1 CFKDLRDFLSILKT
15 ESKEQA
21 IYQEVLCNKQNSQM
35 FMLAETSNII
45 LDVIKILNNK
55 EFYRERLKD
64 IDDQIIGYIIDLL
77 SNDEQK
83 TDIVFFKDEK
93 GENIA
98 SDIID
103 GLKLLKTNI
112 ESYIYDKAI
121 KLLTELKYSSL
132 IIWKVSAEEINKCF
146 DNLYKVLCMIY
157 VPEKIDDLKSKYKE
171 LYRKTISDSKNL
183 ELATTISE
191 QLEKLI
197 NNLNNQISEYVKNPE
212 EIKIETIESIIKL
225 FSVHR
230 DDNVI
235 IFKNQQEANIT
246 SDIFDKM
253 KKLKENLSQY
263 INDKSKLQT
272 SNTNQNK
279 DENKIDTDTNKTNA
293 SDDREEFLNEE
304 NDDKNTIQYK
314 NDTSKNDYKQNIKNN
329 IDESANKFTKIKNLF
344 SNVQK
349 KRALIDEN
357 KIKKSQSFHVSNNK
371 IKILFDEIE
380 NQKAN
385 DFIENKVDNID
396 NADKNNNEHENENNN
411 LLCTENNLNTKNKIE
426 EVKKEGEIETN
437 IKTNNVESN
446 PDDIIKRKDTN
457 DDGSSNK
464 SDAIEENQNEIE
476 NKKSEKQT
484 LSSVDEFHQNH
495 SCNDGNKA
503 ETNNQTGTNKND
515 GRENLDAH
523 NKINAIGIEDNQNV
537 INLENEENENNTRD
551 INVNNDNKNKIIIEN
566 INTENG
572 KANDE
577 TNADNNNINQN
588 EGNNLMEAIEDK
600 DEIKDSKHDINI
612 QIKDAHA
619 NGNKSNDNT
628 NNQDEKAEDENI
640 NAEEQNNKEKN
651 LNLDGNYAIVIQKKS
666 NNKSNFDTSINTEMK
681 RSSSFSFKKIH
692 RQNIELQQPQQNQN
706 IPITAPNNKKRIIAA
721 IIFGIIFVLS
731 VVFLS
736 LALTIETLNFLALV
750 VSMAVVATIALIIVI
765 LLACIIYKNNKISE
779 QNNIEENLP
788 EDEKLSLSQIF
799 DSYKNNEEGNIKRC
813 NSLGN
818 PIAKSDQK

>member
-1 CFKDLRDFLSILKT
+1 
-15 ESKEQA
+15 
-21 IYQEVLCNKQNSQM
+21 M

-55 EFYRERLKD
+55 EFDRERLKD

-93 GENIA
+93 SENIA

-112 ESYIYDKAI
+112 ESYIYDKESKKAI
-121 KLLTELKYSSL
+121 ELLTELKYSSL
-132 IIWKVSAEEINKCF
+132 IIRKVSAEEINKCF
-146 DNLYKVLCMIY
+146 DNLYEVLCMIY
-157 VPEKIDDLKSKYKE
+157 VPEKIDDLKLKYKE
-171 LYRKTISDSKNL
+171 LYRKTISDSANL
-183 ELATTISE
+183 ELAITISE
-191 QLEKLI
+191 RLEELI

-212 EIKIETIESIIKL
+212 EIKIETIESIIKR

-329 IDESANKFTKIKNLF
+329 IDESANKFAKIKNLF

-349 KRALIDEN
+349 ERALIDEN
-357 KIKKSQSFHVSNNK
+357 KIKRSQSFHVSNNK

-426 EVKKEGEIETN
+426 EVKKEGETTKIETN

-446 PDDIIKRKDTN
+446 PDDIIKRKDIN

-464 SDAIEENQNEIE
+464 SDAIAENQNEIE

-484 LSSVDEFHQNH
+484 LISVDKFQQNH

-523 NKINAIGIEDNQNV
+523 NKINAIGIEDDQNV

-588 EGNNLMEAIEDK
+588 EGNNLIEAIEDK

-619 NGNKSNDNT
+619 NGNKSNDNI
-628 NNQDEKAEDENI
+628 NNQNEKTENENI
-640 NAEEQNNKEKN
+640 NAEGQNNKEKN
-651 LNLDGNYAIVIQKKS
+651 LNLDGNYAIVIQ
-666 NNKSNFDTSINTEMK
+666 NECNPEPNKNKLTFDTSLKDKIK
-681 RSSSFSFKKIH
+681 RSASFSLE
-692 RQNIELQQPQQNQN
+692 NIYR
-706 IPITAPNNKKRIIAA
+706 NN
-721 IIFGIIFVLS
+721 
-731 VVFLS
+731 
-736 LALTIETLNFLALV
+736 T
-750 VSMAVVATIALIIVI
+750 
-765 LLACIIYKNNKISE
+765 
-779 QNNIEENLP
+779 
-788 EDEKLSLSQIF
+788 KL
-799 DSYKNNEEGNIKRC
+799 
-813 NSLGN
+813 
-818 PIAKSDQK
+818 